1 MSSTKAED
9 VLITIQC
16 DNLKEEEVR
25 EWKHFKAW
33 LERLKKNL
41 SLQPDSIESYKLKS
55 ITVEHCTRF
64 GKALG
69 FVKFTALIQNGKGE
83 TLSGTIFMRGPS
95 VGMLLI
101 LQLDDAQGDEGK
113 YVVMTVQ
120 PRPAATSMN
129 FVELPAGML
138 DNDTFKGAAAKEIK
152 EETSLIIKEEEL
164 INMSELAIK
173 ATDASDIEED
183 LPRAMWPSAGG
194 CDEQIQL
201 FLHEQR
207 ISQEELDKLKGKL
220 TGLRDE
226 GEKIKLKLVKLE
238 DLWWE
243 GARDA
248 KALCALALY
257 ENLKKAGQLDRV

>member
-1 MSSTKAED
+1 
-9 VLITIQC
+9 
-16 DNLKEEEVR
+16 
-25 EWKHFKAW
+25 
-33 LERLKKNL
+33 LERIKKNL
-41 SLQPDSIESYKLKS
+41 SLQPDSVESYELMS
-55 ITVEHCTRF
+55 ITVEHCTKF
-64 GKALG
+64 GKRPG

-83 TLSGTIFMRGPS
+83 SLPGTIFMRGPS

-120 PRPAATSMN
+120 PRPASTSMN
-129 FVELPAGML
+129 FLELPAGML
-138 DNDTFKGAAAKEIK
+138 DDDTFSGAAAKEIT
-152 EETSLIIKEEEL
+152 EETSLVIKEEQL
-164 INMSELAIK
+164 INLSELAIK
-173 ATDASDIEED
+173 ATDASATEED

-207 ISQEELDKLKGKL
+207 VSQERLDELKGKM

-257 ENLKKAGQLDRV
+257 ENLKKAGKLGGK